1 MSGDYRIQ
9 FLDNSGWRTC
19 VTFTA
24 LADGAMVMR
33 EMQQAQ
39 VYYPEFRIR
48 CVDHNDRLIDM
59 L

>member
-1 MSGDYRIQ
+1 M
-9 FLDNSGWRTC
+9 DNSGWRTC
-19 VTFTA
+19 VTFTSR
-24 LADGAMVMR
+24 ADGAMVMR

-48 CVDHNDRLIDM
+48 CVDENDRLIDM